1 MRRRSIA
8 LTAACVAA
16 WALAWAATAS
26 ATVQPVVVVYR
37 DTVVDPDSL
46 TSQLQ
51 TADAFTAKF
60 RYKAA
65 IKGFAA
71 SLSDLQRSA
80 VAADPS
86 VAYVGADV
94 SFTASGLVPLVS
106 GETVPPGIR
115 RVGAASLTQAHAS
128 ANAAAAVIDSGVDLA
143 NADLNRASGT
153 NRVT

>member
-1 MRRRSIA
+1 MRRRCLA

-16 WALAWAATAS
+16 WALGSAATAS

-51 TADAFTAKF
+51 TVDVFTAKF

-65 IKGFAA
+65 LKGFAA
-71 SLSDLQRSA
+71 SLSDLQRSQ
-80 VAADPS
+80 VAADPG
-86 VAYVGADV
+86 VAYVGPDV
-94 SFTASGLVPLVS
+94 SFQASGLVPLAS

-115 RVGAASLTQAHAS
+115 R
-128 ANAAAAVIDSGVDLA
+128 
-143 NADLNRASGT
+143 
-153 NRVT
+153 